1 MVNLSLENAVA
12 VGRFYSPIHTTMRD
26 VAETRTLPPTTSE
39 FKAWLDRSLPPAGSR
54 GTALD
59 AGCGVHTFN
68 SRILR
73 DAGFSVVSVDLNDEA
88 ALAASHGGMCS
99 AQASVT
105 ALPFAAGAFQFVVCT
120 GVAHHTPDPMGVFR
134 EIFRVLAPGGTA
146 YLSLY
151 CFEASPF
158 DWSVRAL
165 RLIGRVVPF
174 ALAHRIG
181 RASPAINNFVLD
193 HMYVPVLWLFKAAEL
208 ERAFREMGFEVRDDF
223 VSAVDPFHPRVGRA
237 ISGDGLL
244 RVFALQK
251 PGVS

>member
-1 MVNLSLENAVA
+1 MVNLSLANAVA

-26 VAETRTLPPTTSE
+26 VAATRTLPPTTSE
-39 FKAWLDRSLPPAGSR
+39 FKAWIDRALPRR
-54 GTALD
+54 GPRGAALD

-68 SRILR
+68 SRILH

-88 ALAASHGGMCS
+88 VAAAARAGMR
-99 AQASVT
+99 AAHASVT
-105 ALPFAAGAFQFVVCT
+105 ALPFASGSFQFVVCT

-134 EIFRVLAPGGTA
+134 EIHRVLAPGGAA

-158 DWSVRAL
+158 DWSVRTL

-174 ALAHRIG
+174 SLAHRIG
-181 RASPAINNFVLD
+181 RVSPAINNFVLD

-208 ERAFREMGFEVRDDF
+208 ERAFRAIGFEVRDNF

-251 PGVS
+251 PRVS